1 MEKEQIAKVAAILAD
16 WNPLG
21 SKAPGVPDL
30 DGYRTEAI
38 DIIMA
43 LQLRGGSAAADKTVS
58 DVLNQAFGLTL
69 KPNDCVAQ
77 ATKIQ
82 AIVKT

>member
-1 MEKEQIAKVAAILAD
+1 VNEQQIAKVAAVLAA

-21 SKAPGVPDL
+21 PRADSVSDL

-43 LQLRGGSAAADKTVS
+43 LGLRTKLVTPEKTVS
-58 DVLNQAFGLTL
+58 DVLNQAFDLAL
-69 KPNDCVAQ
+69 KPTDCA
-77 ATKIQ
+77 APAKKI
-82 AIVKT
+82 

>member
-1 MEKEQIAKVAAILAD
+1 MAAVLAD

-21 SKAPGVPDL
+21 SRVPGIADL

-38 DIIMA
+38 DIIMT
-43 LQLRGGSAAADKTVS
+43 LQLRGGSAAPEKTVS

-69 KPNDCVAQ
+69 KPNDCVAH

-82 AIVKT
+82 AIVKA